1 MLDEVQVQFE
11 ELSLRMGNL
20 MGSEVFDNSERF
32 KDDFLS
38 GTDSDEDV
46 EYLYQA
52 EPRPVP
58 SAISGSGYESDHSN
72 MSAARWNLSSSSCYD
87 LADCHGPNEPRSG
100 LVRGT
105 SAIPVM
111 FTSGGCKASPSLR
124 KITAYP
130 EEETS
135 RFQGNSNPSCSS
147 SYDMCRSNPSFTLRD
162 DGLREGALLNTRLR
176 DGVLRGGFLFDGVW
190 HVGGLHDSSSRGNDP
205 RDRPDVE
212 SAAQSDGAFS
222 RDQSFYSTH
231 VVRPETEPIMPKN
244 VYSMARTHGR
254 RCREALS
261 LHPCADADC
270 STTEVATSSASELEM
285 GRKDKKSRRRKS
297 KALFR
302 SSAVYPGEEGL
313 SLGPN
318 PPVRGR
324 EAHSTD
330 SPHLRTKSPVHAAW
344 GLAPSASE
352 RGFIKSPA
360 SHAYEDSRLH
370 AAAQILV
377 PSSPERGFVADPCH
391 EALEDSDSIIS
402 ARELDSTASPDPYV
416 PEGPLKGI
424 VGDISMNRP
433 LGTEI
438 FQDDSLSLSTA
449 GEKYKI
455 R

>member
-1 MLDEVQVQFE
+1 
-11 ELSLRMGNL
+11 
-20 MGSEVFDNSERF
+20 
-32 KDDFLS
+32 
-38 GTDSDEDV
+38 
-46 EYLYQA
+46 
-52 EPRPVP
+52 
-58 SAISGSGYESDHSN
+58 
-72 MSAARWNLSSSSCYD
+72 
-87 LADCHGPNEPRSG
+87 
-100 LVRGT
+100 
-105 SAIPVM
+105 
-111 FTSGGCKASPSLR
+111 
-124 KITAYP
+124 
-130 EEETS
+130 
-135 RFQGNSNPSCSS
+135 
-147 SYDMCRSNPSFTLRD
+147 
-162 DGLREGALLNTRLR
+162 
-176 DGVLRGGFLFDGVW
+176 
-190 HVGGLHDSSSRGNDP
+190 
-205 RDRPDVE
+205 
-212 SAAQSDGAFS
+212 
-222 RDQSFYSTH
+222 
-231 VVRPETEPIMPKN
+231 
-244 VYSMARTHGR
+244 
-254 RCREALS
+254 
-261 LHPCADADC
+261 
-270 STTEVATSSASELEM
+270 M

-352 RGFIKSPA
+352 RGFVKSPA

-424 VGDISMNRP
+424 LGDISMNRP

-438 FQDDSLSLSTA
+438 FQDDSPSLSTA